1 MKTYFSKRDIS
12 ICAGRNPIKFQEVP
26 NGYRFT
32 ARSHDEEALI
42 EGLELFNRGSIY
54 IVDMGEPQKVDTRD
68 IPVTNDKDE
77 EAMEVVSGV
86 TKCTDALAF
95 LKARWPEAKDLR
107 SRESILAFAESKRI
121 SFPDLPKQ

>member
-12 ICAGRNPIKFQEVP
+12 ICAGRNPIKFQEVT

-32 ARSHDEEALI
+32 ARSRDEENLI
-42 EGLELFNRGSIY
+42 EGFELFKRGVIY
-54 IVDMGEPQKVDTRD
+54 IVDT
-68 IPVTNDKDE
+68 
-77 EAMEVVSGV
+77 VSGV

-107 SRESILAFAESKRI
+107 SRASILAFAESKRI
-121 SFPDLPKQ
+121 SFPDLPIQ

>member
-12 ICAGRNPIKFQEVP
+12 ICAGRNPIKFQEVT
-26 NGYRFT
+26 NGYRYT
-32 ARSHDEEALI
+32 AKNHGEEALI
-42 EGLELFNRGSIY
+42 EGLELSKRGVIY
-54 IVDMGEPQKVDTRD
+54 IIDTGEEQKVDTRD

-77 EAMEVVSGV
+77 EDMEVVSGV

-107 SRESILAFAESKRI
+107 SRASILAFAESKRI
-121 SFPDLPKQ
+121 SFPDLPIQ

>member
-12 ICAGRNPIKFQEVP
+12 ICAGRNPIKFQEVT
-26 NGYRFT
+26 NGYQYT
-32 ARSHDEEALI
+32 AKSHNEEAFI
-42 EGLELFNRGSIY
+42 EGLELFKREVIY
-54 IVDMGEPQKVDTRD
+54 VIDMGEEQKVDTRE

-77 EAMEVVSGV
+77 EDMEIVSGV

-107 SRESILAFAESKRI
+107 SRASILAFAESKRI

>member
-12 ICAGRNPIKFQEVP
+12 ICAGVNPIKFQEVT
-26 NGYRFT
+26 NGYSFT

-42 EGLELFNRGSIY
+42 EGLELFRRGTIHIS
-54 IVDMGEPQKVDTRD
+54 DMGEEQNEDTRE

-77 EAMEVVSGV
+77 EEMEIVSGV

-107 SRESILAFAESKRI
+107 SRASILAFAESKRI

>member
-1 MKTYFSKRDIS
+1 MKTYFSKHDIS
-12 ICAGRNPIKFQEVP
+12 ICAGRNPIKFQEVT
-26 NGYRFT
+26 NGYSFT
-32 ARSHDEEALI
+32 ASSHDEEVLI
-42 EGLELFNRGSIY
+42 ESLELFKRGVIHIS
-54 IVDMGEPQKVDTRD
+54 DMGEEKKVDTRD

-107 SRESILAFAESKRI
+107 SRASILAFAESKRI
-121 SFPDLPKQ
+121 SFPDLPIQ

>member
-12 ICAGRNPIKFQEVP
+12 ICAGRNPIKFQEVT
-26 NGYRFT
+26 NGYQYI
-32 ARSHDEEALI
+32 ARNHDEEALI
-42 EGLELFNRGSIY
+42 EGLDLFNRGVIY
-54 IVDMGEPQKVDTRD
+54 IADMGEEKKVDTRE

-77 EAMEVVSGV
+77 EAMEIVSGV

-107 SRESILAFAESKRI
+107 SRASILAFAESKRI
-121 SFPDLPKQ
+121 SFPDLPIQ

>member
-12 ICAGRNPIKFQEVP
+12 ICAGRNPIKFQEVT

-32 ARSHDEEALI
+32 ARSRDEENLI
-42 EGLELFNRGSIY
+42 EGFELFKRGVIY
-54 IVDMGEPQKVDTRD
+54 IVDTGEEQKVDTRD

-77 EAMEVVSGV
+77 EDMEVVSGV

-107 SRESILAFAESKRI
+107 SRASILAFAESKRI
-121 SFPDLPKQ
+121 SFPDLPIQ

>member
-12 ICAGRNPIKFQEVP
+12 ICVGRNPIKFQEVT
-26 NGYRFT
+26 NGYRYT
-32 ARSHDEEALI
+32 ARNHDEESLI
-42 EGLELFNRGSIY
+42 EGLELSKRGVIY
-54 IVDMGEPQKVDTRD
+54 IIDMGEEQKVDTRD
-68 IPVTNDKDE
+68 IHVTNDKDE
-77 EAMEVVSGV
+77 EDMEVVSGV

-107 SRESILAFAESKRI
+107 SRASILAFAESKRI

>member
-1 MKTYFSKRDIS
+1 MKIYFSKRDIS
-12 ICAGRNPIKFQEVP
+12 ICAGCNPIKFQEVT

-32 ARSHDEEALI
+32 ARSRDEENLI
-42 EGLELFNRGSIY
+42 EGFELFKRGVIY
-54 IVDMGEPQKVDTRD
+54 IVDTGEEQKVDTRD

-77 EAMEVVSGV
+77 EDMEIVSGV

-107 SRESILAFAESKRI
+107 SRSSILAFAESKRI